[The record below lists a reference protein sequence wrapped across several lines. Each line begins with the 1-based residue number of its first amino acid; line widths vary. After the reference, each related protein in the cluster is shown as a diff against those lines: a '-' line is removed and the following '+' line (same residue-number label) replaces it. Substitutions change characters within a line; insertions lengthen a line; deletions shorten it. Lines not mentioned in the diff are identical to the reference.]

1 MRPKPLALAALA
13 LALVLP
19 VSPAA
24 AAEVHYFNVPQGDH
38 PHDVAP
44 APDGTV
50 WYTGQRAG
58 VLGRLDPNTGQVERI
73 ALGQGSAP
81 HGVIIGPDGAAWVT
95 DGGLNA
101 IVRVDPATR
110 EVKSLGSCRRTAPT
124 RISTRLPS
132 TDATASGSPGSPA
145 FMVGSIRRAAK
156 CRFGTRR
163 RA

>member
-1 MRPKPLALAALA
+1 M
-13 LALVLP
+13 
-19 VSPAA
+19 
-24 AAEVHYFNVPQGDH
+24 
-38 PHDVAP
+38 
-44 APDGTV
+44 
-50 WYTGQRAG
+50 
-58 VLGRLDPNTGQVERI
+58 LGRFDPNTGQVERI
-73 ALGQGSAP
+73 PLGQGSAP

-110 EVKSLGSCRRTAPT
+110 EVKSWK
-124 RISTRLPS
+124 LPKDRANANLN
-132 TDATASGSPGSPA
+132 TLAFDATASGSPGSPA